1 MQINDRADPP
11 LYLAGYNGS
20 GPEPCMPQTDFD
32 GRFWLNVAGRAFAG
46 SGRITLLEQIHAT
59 GSISA
64 AARAM
69 GMSYKAAW
77 DAIDAMNNLADQ
89 PLVLRQAGGQ
99 RGGGTVL
106 TDHAQRVILHYRA
119 AQREHR
125 RFMDLL
131 DENLEQ
137 LGLKNSPDGWNL
149 MQRFA
154 MRTSARNQFQGQVV
168 DFSEGAVND
177 VVTVDIG
184 HGIEITTVLTH
195 ETARLLDLLQTGREV
210 QVLIKASFVILC
222 EDAEGV
228 RYSARNRLCGTVSR
242 IRPGAVNA
250 EVVLDLAA
258 GRTLTAVVTMDALEE
273 GWLHEGARAC
283 ALVKAPHVVLAV
295 SD

>member
-1 MQINDRADPP
+1 M
-11 LYLAGYNGS
+11 
-20 GPEPCMPQTDFD
+20 QTDFD
-32 GRFWLNVAGRAFAG
+32 GRFWLNVDGRAFAG
-46 SGRITLLEQIHAT
+46 SGRITLLEQVHAS

-89 PLVLRQAGGQ
+89 PLVVRQAGGQ

-106 TDHAQRVILHYRA
+106 TDYGQRVISHYRA

-125 RFMDLL
+125 RFMNRL
-131 DENLEQ
+131 DAKLAQ
-137 LGLKNSPDGWNL
+137 LGLKNAPDGWNL
-149 MQRFA
+149 MRRLA
-154 MRTSARNQFQGQVV
+154 MRTSARNQFQGTVV
-168 DFSEGAVND
+168 GFSEGAVND

-184 HGIEITTVLTH
+184 NGMEISTVLTH
-195 ETARLLDLLQTGREV
+195 ETARLLDLLHTGREV

-222 EDAEGV
+222 EEAGNV
-228 RYSARNRLCGTVSR
+228 RYSARNRLCGRVSR
-242 IRPGAVNA
+242 IQRGAINA
-250 EVVLDLAA
+250 EVVLELAA
-258 GRTLTAVVTMDALEE
+258 GRTLTAIVTTDALDE

-295 SD
+295 PD

>member
-1 MQINDRADPP
+1 M
-11 LYLAGYNGS
+11 L
-20 GPEPCMPQTDFD
+20 QTDFD
-32 GRFWLNVAGRAFAG
+32 GRFWLNVDGRAFAG
-46 SGRITLLEQIHAT
+46 SGRITLLEQVHAS

-89 PLVLRQAGGQ
+89 PLVVRQAGGQ

-106 TDHAQRVILHYRA
+106 TDYGQRVISHYRA

-125 RFMDLL
+125 RFMNRL
-131 DENLEQ
+131 DAKLAQ
-137 LGLKNSPDGWNL
+137 LGLKNAPDGWNL
-149 MQRFA
+149 MRRLA
-154 MRTSARNQFQGQVV
+154 MRTSARNQFQGTVV
-168 DFSEGAVND
+168 GFSEGAVND

-184 HGIEITTVLTH
+184 NGMEISTVLTH
-195 ETARLLDLLQTGREV
+195 ETARLLDLLHTGREV

-222 EDAEGV
+222 EEAGNV
-228 RYSARNRLCGTVSR
+228 RYSARNRLCGRVSR
-242 IRPGAVNA
+242 IQRGAINA
-250 EVVLDLAA
+250 EVVLELAA
-258 GRTLTAVVTMDALEE
+258 GRTLTAIVTTDALDE

-295 SD
+295 PD